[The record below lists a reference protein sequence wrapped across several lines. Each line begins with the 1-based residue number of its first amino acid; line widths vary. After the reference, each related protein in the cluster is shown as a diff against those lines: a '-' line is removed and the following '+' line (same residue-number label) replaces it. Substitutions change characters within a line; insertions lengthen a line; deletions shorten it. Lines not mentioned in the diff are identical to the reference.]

1 MGQFDTDYTISKNV
15 ENSENILFQK
25 DFSEG
30 K

>member
-1 MGQFDTDYTISKNV
+1 MGQFDTNYTISKNV
-15 ENSENILFQK
+15 ENSENILLQK